1 MKLGL
6 KMGTAVSVM
15 VTGML
20 LNCGVAMIAQQPPP
34 PTTVHDAAALKPPAG
49 YKVAIVEFQDLEC
62 PDCARAF
69 PVLKDA
75 VAKYKVAWVQ
85 HDFPL
90 PMHNWSFDAAVT
102 ARWFDSKSK
111 ELGNDFRGAV
121 FANQMYIH
129 TPDDIRGF
137 AQRFATAHGVAMP
150 FLIDPQGKF
159 AAEVKADYALGQKIG
174 IEHTPTIWVVTDQ
187 SKGAPRLSRSLTA
200 PSSTRFWMRRS
211 QRRAVCGMQPTLRSR
226 RRRRL
231 GSSSQ

>member
-6 KMGTAVSVM
+6 RMGAAVAAMGM
-15 VTGML
+15 VLSGAAVGQT
-20 LNCGVAMIAQQPPP
+20 PTPT
-34 PTTVHDAAALKPPAG
+34 TTVHDTAALKPPPG

-90 PMHNWSFDAAVT
+90 PMHNWSFDAAVL
-102 ARWFDSKSK
+102 ARFFDSKSK
-111 ELGNDFRGAV
+111 ELGSEFRGSI
-121 FANQMYIH
+121 FASQMYLH
-129 TPDDIRGF
+129 TPDDVRAF
-137 AQRFATAHGVAMP
+137 AQRFATQHGVQMP
-150 FLIDPQGKF
+150 FLVDPQGKF

-187 SKGAPRLSRSLTA
+187 SKGAPPFVEIVDRSKLYQILDTA
-200 PSSTRFWMRRS
+200 IAQAGGVKDVAKAPVKKTV
-211 QRRAVCGMQPTLRSR
+211 AK
-226 RRRRL
+226 
-231 GSSSQ
+231 